1 MRWPTEPATAV
12 CRRPSSTLTDK
23 EFLVNLDL
31 AVLDAYRGLTGT
43 EPEGIWRAPGRINL
57 IGEHTDYNDGFV
69 LPFALPQAAYL
80 AAGRRGDG
88 RIRIVSVDLGETV
101 EYALAE
107 LSPGNAG
114 WHSYLAGVFW
124 AMREAGHTVGGA
136 DLALAS
142 DVPIGAGLSSSA
154 AIECVLVSALNDLYD
169 LGIEPMQR
177 AKLARVTENAYVG
190 APTGLMDQAAST
202 LCEEGRALFLDC
214 RSLEVEQVPFD
225 PAAHGYAVLVVDTLT
240 RHSHADGEYA
250 TRRADC
256 ERAAELLGVPA
267 LRDVSVEGLD
277 ERLEALGDER
287 LVRRARHVVTE
298 DARVLE
304 ACTALREDDF
314 RALGELMTA
323 SHASMRA
330 DYEITEASVD
340 LTVEVALAQG
350 AAGARMTGGGFG
362 GCVLVLAETGQLDAI
377 GTEVTA
383 AFTDSGRKAP
393 PLFVARPAAGAG
405 RLT

>member
-1 MRWPTEPATAV
+1 M
-12 CRRPSSTLTDK
+12 S
-23 EFLVNLDL
+23 LDL
-31 AVLDAYRGLTGT
+31 AVHEAFVTLTGRD
-43 EPEGIWRAPGRINL
+43 PDSIWRAPGRINL

-80 AAGRRGDG
+80 AAARRDDEV
-88 RIRIVSVDLGETV
+88 IRITSVDLGEQFEATLG
-101 EYALAE
+101 ELA
-107 LSPGNAG
+107 PNQDG

-124 AMREAGHTVGGA
+124 VLREAGYPIGGA

-154 AIECVLVSALNDLYD
+154 AIECVLVEALNDLYD
-169 LGIEPMQR
+169 LGIAPMDR
-177 AKLARVTENAYVG
+177 AKLARRTENAYVG

-202 LCEEGRALFLDC
+202 LCTQGHALFLDC
-214 RSLEVEQVPFD
+214 RSLEVQQVPLD
-225 PAAHGYAVLVVDTLT
+225 LAAHGQAILVIDTLT

-256 ERAAELLGVPA
+256 EQASALLGVPA
-267 LRDVSVEGLD
+267 LRDVPIEGLD
-277 ERLEALGDER
+277 ERLATLPDER

-298 DARVLE
+298 NQRVLD
-304 ACTALREDDF
+304 ACAALRADDLA
-314 RALGELMTA
+314 RLGELMTA
-323 SHASMRA
+323 SHASMRD

-340 LTVEVALAQG
+340 LAVEVALAAG

-362 GCVLVLAETGQLDAI
+362 GCVLVLAGQSRLDAI
-377 GTEVTA
+377 GAAVTA
-383 AFTDSGRKAP
+383 AFVESGRATP
-393 PLFVARPAAGAG
+393 ATFVARPAAGAG